1 SHVIILLSIVRAY
14 DDIRFTKAAALYHCM
29 MLIFSFSSFN
39 FIVIP
44 YSTTFSFL
52 LLLYSIIFFFFSSRR
67 RHTRCYRDWSS
78 DVCSSD
84 LDLRVANSKL
94 DARLQQL
101 DFQSHSLMQDLK
113 KVGPN
118 LKDARLKLNRN
129 WIPVWLKKR
138 SEERRVGKECRSRW
152 RGKQEKKKEGKRRE
166 DH

>member
-52 LLLYSIIFFFFSSRR
+52 LLIFSVIFFFFSSRR

-84 LDLRVANSKL
+84 LVIYHNFEQLLEFRIGDVRDYHSVAAVLRVAEIVFN
-94 DARLQQL
+94 AAA
-101 DFQSHSLMQDLK
+101 LK
-113 KVGPN
+113 QVP
-118 LKDARLKLNRN
+118 ACEYF
-129 WIPVWLKKR
+129 PY
-138 SEERRVGKECRSRW
+138 EA
-152 RGKQEKKKEGKRRE
+152 
-166 DH
+166 